1 MIYVGDLNKLLLY
14 TGIIIAYEKPI
25 MYPPVPTRNP
35 TNSAFWFSENNG
47 KGDLHPR
54 FAPAGQLEAL
64 LVSSCVG
71 KLSSFHCSKIV
82 LEEHRGIRKFF
93 SSEKVIS
100 QEPIVEW
107 HDVFL
112 SKDMRQIYIMWE
124 ALAAMAAMQDPGR
137 RNMWKTWLTENST
150 WQGSLIYTYW
160 EDQLIDAKVAG
171 FIFEGFKT
179 GQVFKGW

>member
-1 MIYVGDLNKLLLY
+1 
-14 TGIIIAYEKPI
+14 
-25 MYPPVPTRNP
+25 
-35 TNSAFWFSENNG
+35 
-47 KGDLHPR
+47 
-54 FAPAGQLEAL
+54 
-64 LVSSCVG
+64 
-71 KLSSFHCSKIV
+71 
-82 LEEHRGIRKFF
+82 
-93 SSEKVIS
+93 
-100 QEPIVEW
+100 
-107 HDVFL
+107 
-112 SKDMRQIYIMWE
+112 MRQIYIMWE